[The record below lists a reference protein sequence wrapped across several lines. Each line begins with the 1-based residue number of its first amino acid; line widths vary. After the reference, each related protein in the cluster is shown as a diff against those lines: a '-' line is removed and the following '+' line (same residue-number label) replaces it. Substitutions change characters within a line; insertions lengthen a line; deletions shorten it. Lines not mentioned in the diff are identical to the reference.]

1 MYLAECKHELMH
13 TYSDS
18 SKTLGACLSL
28 SSVSLHHSVCIIH
41 INNILHY
48 IALCMP
54 VCTGTP
60 SSKLLRTDAASNVL
74 IYMSGHGGDGFL
86 KFQDA
91 EEICSQDIADA
102 FADMH
107 LKQRYSELLLVVDT
121 CQAGSL
127 FGAIAA
133 PNVLCLGSSAL
144 GENSYAHHVDQEL
157 AVPTMD
163 RFTAVTLDFFERAHA
178 DAARASGSS
187 TSSSGSSSSS
197 STSSSTVAESVT
209 LQQLLSS
216 YDPRWLKSN
225 PVVDERNWPR
235 PLDGSDVPVTD
246 FFGSVLDVRLTH
258 DLYYIEPCSAD
269 DCDSSSGRSSSSDSD
284 SVDGAN
290 ATAAQ

>member
-1 MYLAECKHELMH
+1 LFHFTVVDIE
-13 TYSDS
+13 
-18 SKTLGACLSL
+18 TL
-28 SSVSLHHSVCIIH
+28 HK
-41 INNILHY
+41 
-48 IALCMP
+48 LCMHAK
-54 VCTGTP
+54 TGTP
-60 SSKLLRTDAASNVL
+60 SSKLLRTDASSNVL

-107 LKQRYSELLLVVDT
+107 LKKRYSELLLVVDT

-127 FGAIAA
+127 FTAIAA

-157 AVPTMD
+157 GVPTMD
-163 RFTAVTLDFFERAHA
+163 RFTAVTLDFFERAHT
-178 DAARASGSS
+178 DVARA
-187 TSSSGSSSSS
+187 SSSSS
-197 STSSSTVAESVT
+197 RSTSTGSSSTVSESVT
-209 LQQLLSS
+209 LQQLLST

-235 PLDGSDVPVTD
+235 PLDKSDVPVTD

-258 DLYYIEPCSAD
+258 DLYFIEPLDADECSSSSSSN
-269 DCDSSSGRSSSSDSD
+269 SSSGSSSDS
-284 SVDGAN
+284 VDRGTAS
-290 ATAAQ
+290 AAQ